1 MTVSLKEKRELNNF
15 LDLLAFSTVK
25 RFYPTAAM
33 NYTQVTSL
41 EDTYDY
47 FIDLVESGELSIV
60 WEVKCTS
67 DKFICARKIDD
78 APVKEVL
85 LSKEVACDICGHEF
99 TVSVDDLYP
108 AFEISS
114 EYRQIVREDKKK
126 TLNRLKISRNFA
138 KA

>member
-1 MTVSLKEKRELNNF
+1 MTVTLKEKRELNNF

-47 FIDLVESGELSIV
+47 FLDLVESGELSIV

-67 DKFICARKIDD
+67 EKIICARKLDD
-78 APVKEVL
+78 AQSKEML
-85 LSKEVACDICGHEF
+85 LNKEVACDICGHEF
-99 TVSVDDLYP
+99 TVSSNDLFP
-108 AFEISS
+108 AFEIST
-114 EYRQIVREDKKK
+114 EYREIVREDKKK
-126 TLNRLKISRNFA
+126 TSNRLKINRHFA
-138 KA
+138 KV